1 MTWRQTMVCA
11 VVLGIVAAGVVWG
24 LERFEIQRLHE
35 SFRGYLERQDQ
46 FRQWQAEH
54 GGAET

>member
-1 MTWRQTMVCA
+1 MVCA